1 MKHVTSLMSRK
12 HMLLT
17 LLILLCSMRVSM
29 AANQIITINV
39 ATPGT
44 LNTMMGETK
53 KYSITAL
60 KLTGSINIDDI
71 KFLREMAGC
80 YHNWGKYP
88 GKLEYLD
95 LENVRLNF
103 ESWSSLDIYTNKREY
118 WTTVKGTDS
127 QTLPSCVFAYLDQL
141 KTIIL
146 PSSIRNIENS
156 VFYRNTSLT
165 TVKLP
170 YNLRS
175 IGEFAFSEC
184 ENLTDLTIPTFV
196 EKIGEYA
203 FSGCSSLTS
212 IKIPSGVKTIEEST
226 FENCSNLTTVSL
238 PSSLTNVY
246 NKAFQNDEKLEN
258 IEFPSSI
265 EYIGSYAFAGCSSL
279 RTSYIGGNIKR
290 IGSEAFKN
298 CTSIQTMVIDPTD
311 GGIDIAGFEGC
322 TNLESVTINNIVNN
336 ISAAAFKGC
345 SKLRSFTVQGYGNK
359 LTIGKSAFEGC
370 SSLKQFD
377 FPNIETTIGDRAF
390 YGCSEFIYIHL
401 YGSTTA
407 IGASAFA
414 QCTHLACIF
423 VDMLSPIKIN
433 KNVFEGVDKNAC
445 VLFVPEGKYQPYW
458 LADGWGDFANIVDNN
473 NGMVYNEMFNITVK
487 TPGTL
492 KHLLGSM
499 KDHIS
504 HLTLSGTLNI
514 WDVQCLREM
523 AGCYYNANGGKY
535 NGTLSVLDLQKVK
548 FDICLGST
556 RCLIYGPNGEEE
568 YMFIEDND
576 DTVITN
582 ALFAYLDALHTV
594 TLPENGAISSFKT
607 FMHCPELRFAFIPE
621 GVETIG
627 QLTFVGCYNLQLVQT
642 PSTLNLIDAR
652 AFKGCSDLK
661 DVILS
666 PRLRTIGYESFS
678 GCSSLTLLK
687 LPESVTTIL
696 HGAYEGCSGL
706 KTLTL
711 PANLETIQDEAFKG
725 CTGLTYIEAN
735 MKSPVTIMENT
746 FANVPCDK
754 CALIVPEGSAK
765 AYKEAA
771 VWNKF
776 SPITEKMSS
785 GITVVVDQAGTL
797 STKISSKDKENI
809 SRLKVIGPI
818 NIDDIQFLR
827 EMAGCW
833 FEERDKRSYGSLSHL
848 DLDAARLVGS
858 DKSINIYIQGWWND
872 PTNRLVNTAKIEPN
886 GNEFSHLFSQVTRLS
901 SVVMPSYLTTTGHG
915 TFIGSPIRSVFMSE
929 NVTTIGES
937 CFSECEDLTSI
948 NLPASVKNIDVR
960 AFNGCSK
967 LAAIGL
973 PAGLTTMGKGAFQG
987 CGFTQVVVPDGIT
1000 TISDGLFANCS
1011 KLTSITLPKGLKTIE
1026 DGAFMGCGFTE
1037 FVVPDGITTISNNLF
1052 AYCGNLTSITL
1063 PKDLKAIGTGAFMGC
1078 GFTDFVI
1085 PDAITTISDNLFAY
1099 CPNLQNIT
1107 FPKTITSMGN
1117 GIFSHSGIGNFTLP
1131 KQITEITNNM
1141 FEGCQNLE
1149 HIYLHDGLKSIGD
1162 YAFQDCNSLGG
1173 ITLPNS
1179 VTKIGKGC
1187 FAHCDYLKKGVTLSD
1202 AITEIPEEAFADC
1215 GYLHEIKL
1223 PAELKRIGYRAF
1235 CGSPYI
1241 GSFGGLKI
1249 PSKVTEI
1256 APEAFY
1262 KSFQDI
1268 EVLELPASLKTVGDY
1283 AFADCSAK
1291 VIYAYMSEPFPLKDA
1306 DFYSRPRSECKL
1318 YVPKGCAKKYRQA
1331 EIWKE
1336 FDIEEMDGTG
1346 IEGVINDSTVTE
1358 EARYDANG
1366 NRLAAPTKGLNIVRY
1381 SDGTVKKVMV
1391 E

>member
-1 MKHVTSLMSRK
+1 MMKHVTSLMGKK

-17 LLILLCSMRVSM
+17 LFMLLCSMRVAI

-44 LNTMMGETK
+44 LNTMMGVTK
-53 KYSITAL
+53 KYAITAL

-80 YHNWGKYP
+80 YNYIDKHP

-95 LENVRLNF
+95 LEDVRLNF
-103 ESWSSLDIYTNKREY
+103 DSSSDLFIYTYEKKY
-118 WTTVKGTDS
+118 WTTVTGTDS
-127 QTLPSCVFAYLDQL
+127 QTLPSCIFAYLDQL

-146 PSSIRNIENS
+146 PSGIRNIEKS
-156 VFYRNTSLT
+156 AFYRNTSLT

-175 IGEFAFSEC
+175 IDGYAFEGC
-184 ENLTDLTIPTFV
+184 ENLTDLTIPSYV
-196 EKIGEYA
+196 ERIDKFA

-212 IKIPSGVKTIEEST
+212 IKIPSGVKTIAEGS
-226 FENCSNLTTVSL
+226 FKNCSSLTTVSL
-238 PSSLTNVY
+238 PSSLTKVGVS
-246 NKAFQNDEKLEN
+246 AFENDEKLEN

-265 EYIGSYAFAGCSSL
+265 EYINSNAFAGCSSL
-279 RTSYIGGNIKR
+279 RTNYIGGNIKW

-345 SKLRSFTVQGYGNK
+345 SKLRSFTVEGYGNK
-359 LTIGKSAFEGC
+359 LAIGKSAFEGC

-377 FPNIETTIGDRAF
+377 FPTTETTIGDRAF
-390 YGCSEFIYIHL
+390 YGCSEFKYIHL
-401 YGSTTA
+401 YASTTA

-423 VDMLSPIKIN
+423 ADMYTPIKI
-433 KNVFEGVDKNAC
+433 KQNVFEGVDKIAC
-445 VLFVPEGKYQPYW
+445 ALYVPEGKYQPYW
-458 LADGWGDFANIVDNN
+458 LADVWGDFANIVDNN

-487 TPGTL
+487 TPRTL
-492 KHLLGSM
+492 EFLLGSM

-504 HLTLSGTLNI
+504 RLTLSGTLNI
-514 WDVQCLREM
+514 YDIQCLREM
-523 AGCYYNANGGKY
+523 AGCYYNANGDKY
-535 NGTLSVLDLQKVK
+535 NGTLIDLNLQKAT
-548 FDICLGST
+548 FDICLGSK

-568 YMFIEDND
+568 YMYIKDHD

-594 TLPENGAISSFKT
+594 TLPENGVISSYNT
-607 FMHCPELRFAFIPE
+607 FMHCPELRFAIIPE
-621 GVETIG
+621 GVKTIG
-627 QLTFVGCYNLQLVQT
+627 PLTFEGCYNLQLVQT
-642 PSTLNLIDAR
+642 PSTLNLIDAL

-666 PRLRTIGYESFS
+666 PRLRAIGHESFS
-678 GCSSLTLLK
+678 GCSSLTLLQ

-754 CALIVPEGSAK
+754 CTLIVPEGSAK

-776 SPITEKMSS
+776 CPITEKMSS

-872 PTNRLVNTAKIEPN
+872 PTNRLVNTAKIELN
-886 GNEFSHLFSQVTRLS
+886 GKEFSHLFSQVTRLS
-901 SVVMPSYLTTTGHG
+901 SVVMPSYLTTTGRG
-915 TFIGSPIRSVFMSE
+915 TFIGSPIRSVSMSE

-948 NLPASVKNIDVR
+948 NLPASVKSIGAC
-960 AFNGCSK
+960 AFK
-967 LAAIGL
+967 
-973 PAGLTTMGKGAFQG
+973 G
-987 CGFTQVVVPDGIT
+987 CGFTQFVVPDGIT
-1000 TISDGLFANCS
+1000 TISNGLFANCG
-1011 KLTSITLPKGLKTIE
+1011 KLTNITLPKGLKAIE
-1026 DGAFMGCGFTE
+1026 DGAFAGCGFTE
-1037 FVVPDGITTISNNLF
+1037 FVVPDGITTISNYMF
-1052 AYCGNLTSITL
+1052 ANCGKLTSITL
-1063 PKDLKAIGTGAFMGC
+1063 PKDLKAIGAGAFSGC
-1078 GFTDFVI
+1078 GFTEFVI

-1099 CPNLQNIT
+1099 CPNLQKIT

-1187 FAHCDYLKKGVTLSD
+1187 FAHCDYLKEGVTLSD

>member
-1 MKHVTSLMSRK
+1 MKHVTSLLGKK

-17 LLILLCSMRVSM
+17 LLILLCSMRVGM

-127 QTLPSCVFAYLDQL
+127 QTLPSCIFAYLDQL

-146 PSSIRNIENS
+146 PSGIQNIENS
-156 VFYRNTSLT
+156 VFYRDTSLT

-170 YNLRS
+170 YNLLS
-175 IGEFAFSEC
+175 IGEYAFLEC

-265 EYIGSYAFAGCSSL
+265 EYIGAYAFAGCSSL
-279 RTSYIGGNIKR
+279 RTNYIGGNIKW
-290 IGSEAFKN
+290 IAGGAFKD
-298 CTSIQTMVIDPTD
+298 CTGIQTMVIDPTG

-345 SKLRSFTVQGYGNK
+345 SKLRSFTVEGYGNK
-359 LTIGKSAFEGC
+359 LAIGKSAFEGC

-377 FPNIETTIGDRAF
+377 FPDIDTTIGDRAF
-390 YGCSEFIYIHL
+390 YGCSEFKYIHL
-401 YGSTTA
+401 YWCTTA

-423 VDMLSPIKIN
+423 ADMFNPIKIDQ
-433 KNVFEGVDKNAC
+433 NVFEGVNKIAC
-445 VLFVPEGKYQPYW
+445 ALFVPEGRYQPYW
-458 LADGWGDFANIVDNN
+458 LADVWGDFANIVDNN

-504 HLTLSGTLNI
+504 RLTLSGTLNI
-514 WDVQCLREM
+514 WDVLCLREM

-535 NGTLSVLDLQKVK
+535 NGTLIDINLQKAT
-548 FDICLGST
+548 FDICLGSS

-568 YMFIEDND
+568 YMYIEDHD

-607 FMHCPELRFAFIPE
+607 FMHCPELRFAIIPE
-621 GVETIG
+621 GVKTIG
-627 QLTFVGCYNLQLVQT
+627 PLTFEGCYNLQLVQT
-642 PSTLNLIDAR
+642 PSTLNLIDAL

-666 PRLRTIGYESFS
+666 PRLRTIGHESFS

-725 CTGLTYIEAN
+725 CTGLTHIEAN

-754 CALIVPEGSAK
+754 CTLIVPEGSAK

-833 FEERDKRSYGSLSHL
+833 FEERDKSSNGSLYHL
-848 DLDAARLVGS
+848 DLDGARLVGS

-872 PTNRLVNTAKIEPN
+872 QANRLVNTAKIEPN
-886 GNEFSHLFSQVTRLS
+886 GNEFSLLFSQLIHLS
-901 SVVMPSYLTTTGHG
+901 SVVMPSYLTTTGRG
-915 TFIGSPIRSVFMSE
+915 TFIGSPIRSVSISE

-948 NLPASVKNIDVR
+948 NLPASVKSIGAY

-973 PAGLTTMGKGAFQG
+973 PAGLTSMGKGAF
-987 CGFTQVVVPDGIT
+987 
-1000 TISDGLFANCS
+1000 
-1011 KLTSITLPKGLKTIE
+1011 K
-1026 DGAFMGCGFTE
+1026 GCGFTE
-1037 FVVPDGITTISNNLF
+1037 FVVPDGITTISNDMF
-1052 AYCGNLTSITL
+1052 AYCEKLTSITL
-1063 PKDLKAIGTGAFMGC
+1063 PKGLKAIGEGAFMGC
-1078 GFTDFVI
+1078 GFTEFVI
-1085 PDAITTISDNLFAY
+1085 PDAITTISDNLFAN
-1099 CPNLQNIT
+1099 CPNLHKIT

-1215 GYLHEIKL
+1215 GCLYEIKL

-1268 EVLELPASLKTVGDY
+1268 EVLELPACLKTVGDY

-1346 IEGVINDSTVTE
+1346 IEGVTNDSTVTE

-1366 NRLAAPTKGLNIVRY
+1366 NMLTAPAKGLNIVRY
-1381 SDGTVKKVMV
+1381 SDGTVKKIMV